1 MKKIAL
7 APPGVQQQ
15 KVHKGWRDFAND
27 LERQRLTVL
36 DQRIIRQKEILSD
49 TEKDRKVIRSRLI
62 RRMRRSTGKE

>member
-1 MKKIAL
+1 MKKIVL
-7 APPGVQQQ
+7 QTPDVQPSQ
-15 KVHKGWRDFAND
+15 VHKGWRDFAND

-62 RRMRRSTGKE
+62 RRMRRATGKE